1 MQYAKTPRL
10 RRTQVLALTLLVIA
24 GFVNYLDRST
34 LAVANSTMSH
44 ELSFSPTQMGLLLAV
59 FSWAYA
65 VAQLPIGGLLDRF
78 GARVTL
84 AIGMCVWSIAQ
95 AAIGVMTQLSH
106 LLAARVLLGLG
117 EAPQF
122 PAGAKVVSEW
132 FHPKE
137 RGVPS
142 GIFNM
147 SSSLGPAISQ
157 PILSAFLLAIG
168 WRATFMTMGALGVG
182 VAFVWYLVY
191 RDRRTVALHSDEY
204 RYLAGTEVSPA
215 PTVDPAGIDGRLDA
229 HHAARNATAM
239 PTETPQQVT
248 MADWRGLFK
257 LQVTW
262 GLILGYVGVIY
273 MTTLFLT
280 WLPAY
285 FQRVHGI
292 SLANAGW
299 VSSIPFLFGTLG
311 VLSGGAIVDG
321 LARRSRNPWASR
333 RWPIACGLLF
343 AALATVATAYVSGT
357 ASAIGMLC
365 VAMFAL
371 NVSIAG
377 AWSMVS
383 VAVPSRMV
391 ASLASLQNFGGY
403 FGGAFAPLITGMVV
417 QKTGSF
423 TAALVISAVVAIGG
437 ALAYLFLTAEPRD
450 QPRESDAA
458 PRPIA
463 RPHTQT

>member
-1 MQYAKTPRL
+1 MHYAKTPRL
-10 RRTQVLALTLLVIA
+10 RRTQGVALALLVVA

-34 LAVANSTMSH
+34 LAVANSTMAQD
-44 ELSFSPTQMGLLLAV
+44 LSFSPTQMGLLLAV
-59 FSWAYA
+59 FSWSYA
-65 VAQLPIGGLLDRF
+65 LAQLPVGGLLDRF
-78 GARVTL
+78 GARITL
-84 AIGMCVWSIAQ
+84 GIGMCVWSIAQ
-95 AAIGVMTQLSH
+95 AAIGGMTQLSH
-106 LLAARVLLGLG
+106 LLGARVLLGLG

-122 PAGAKVVSEW
+122 PAGAKVVREC

-147 SSSLGPAISQ
+147 ASSLGPAISQ

-168 WRATFMTMGALGVG
+168 WRATFVTMGVLGIA
-182 VAFVWYLVY
+182 VAVIWYVVY
-191 RDRRTVALHSDEY
+191 RDRKDVTLLDDEA
-204 RYLAGTEVSPA
+204 RYLS
-215 PTVDPAGIDGRLDA
+215 GIDTAQPGASPDGDQSASQQNQDA
-229 HHAARNATAM
+229 KQT
-239 PTETPQQVT
+239 VT
-248 MADWRGLFK
+248 MADWRSLFT

-311 VLSGGAIVDG
+311 VLSGGAIIDAV
-321 LARRSRNPWASR
+321 ARRSKNPWASR
-333 RWPIACGLLF
+333 RWPIACGLVC
-343 AALATVATAYVSGT
+343 AALATVGTAYVGGT

-371 NVSIAG
+371 NLSVAG

-391 ASLASLQNFGGY
+391 ASLASLQNCGGY

-423 TAALVISAVVAIGG
+423 TAALLISAVVAVCG
-437 ALAYLFLTAEPRD
+437 ALAYLFLTSEPR
-450 QPRESDAA
+450 QLRPVPELPETIKTDAVTGT
-458 PRPIA
+458 
-463 RPHTQT
+463 HS

>member
-1 MQYAKTPRL
+1 MHDAKTPRL
-10 RRTQVLALTLLVIA
+10 RRTQGVALTLLVLA

-34 LAVANSTMSH
+34 LAVANSTMAH
-44 ELSFSPTQMGLLLAV
+44 DLSFSPTQMGLLLAV

-65 VAQLPIGGLLDRF
+65 VAQLPVGGLLDRF
-78 GARVTL
+78 GARITL
-84 AIGMCVWSIAQ
+84 GIGMCVWSLAQ
-95 AAIGVMTQLSH
+95 AAIGGMTQLSH
-106 LLAARVLLGLG
+106 LLGARVLLGLG

-147 SSSLGPAISQ
+147 ASSLGPAISQ
-157 PILSAFLLAIG
+157 PILSVFLLTLG
-168 WRATFMTMGALGVG
+168 WRATFVTMGVLGLC
-182 VAFVWYLVY
+182 VAVIWYVVY
-191 RDRRTVALHSDEY
+191 RDRKHVALHDDEE
-204 RYLAGTEVSPA
+204 RYLAGIDTPPPVTAASNTSSAA
-215 PTVDPAGIDGRLDA
+215 PNVRQA
-229 HHAARNATAM
+229 
-239 PTETPQQVT
+239 VT
-248 MADWRGLFK
+248 MADWRSLFT

-299 VSSIPFLFGTLG
+299 ISSIPFLFGTLG
-311 VLSGGAIVDG
+311 VLSGGAIIDAV
-321 LARRSRNPWASR
+321 ARRSKNPWASR
-333 RWPIACGLLF
+333 RWPIACGLVC
-343 AALATVATAYVSGT
+343 AALATVATAAVTGT

-371 NVSIAG
+371 NLSVAG

-391 ASLASLQNFGGY
+391 ASLASLQNCGGY

-423 TAALVISAVVAIGG
+423 TAALVISAVVAVCG
-437 ALAYLFLTAEPRD
+437 ALAYLFLTDEPRASHRSSNW
-450 QPRESDAA
+450 PETIETDAA
-458 PRPIA
+458 
-463 RPHTQT
+463 T